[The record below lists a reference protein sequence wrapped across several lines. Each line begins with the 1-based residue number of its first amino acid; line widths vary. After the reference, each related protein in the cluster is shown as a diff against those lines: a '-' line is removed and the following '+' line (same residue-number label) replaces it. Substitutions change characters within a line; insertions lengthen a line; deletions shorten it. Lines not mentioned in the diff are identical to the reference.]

1 MPRPDVRALPWNV
14 LVAIAILALAA
25 AAVTGLAQRTTR
37 GRVAENERRE
47 ALAVLHSVLPSSV
60 HDNDLLAD
68 FILASDEELLGS
80 TRPHRIYRARMG
92 GAPAGVVMEVTARGG
107 YGGPLELLVGILA
120 DGRVSAVRVLAH
132 RETPGIG
139 DGVERRDWISQFD
152 GRSLVDPP
160 PEDWLVKRDGGNFDE
175 LTGATISPRAV
186 VKGVYNALLYYK
198 QHTDEIFAAPRT
210 VPATEDQ
217 P

>member
-1 MPRPDVRALPWNV
+1 MSGPDARALPWKA
-14 LVAIAILALAA
+14 LVAIGVLAHAA
-25 AAVTGLAQRTTR
+25 AALAVLAQRGTR
-37 GRVAENERRE
+37 TRVAENERQA
-47 ALAVLHSVLPSSV
+47 ALSVLHSVLPADV

-68 FILASDEELLGS
+68 VIEATDEELLGS

-107 YGGPLELLVGILA
+107 YGGPLELLVGILT
-120 DGRVSAVRVLAH
+120 DGRVSAVRITAH

-139 DGVERRDWISQFD
+139 DGVERKDWISQFD

-160 PEDWLVKRDGGNFDE
+160 PENWLVKRDGGSFDE
-175 LTGATISPRAV
+175 LTGATITPRAV

-198 QHTDEIFAAPRT
+198 QHADSIYEAPSIAGP
-210 VPATEDQ
+210 PAPE
-217 P
+217 